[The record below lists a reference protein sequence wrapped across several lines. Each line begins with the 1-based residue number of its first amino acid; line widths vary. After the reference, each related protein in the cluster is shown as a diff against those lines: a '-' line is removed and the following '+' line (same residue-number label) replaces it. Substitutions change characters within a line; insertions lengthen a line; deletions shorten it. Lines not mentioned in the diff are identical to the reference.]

1 MFQISYIRYYMVSA
15 SMAPGIENFK
25 TEVKMTAALNPT
37 AKTTPRRPMP
47 SRTVWVLEE
56 IRRMIL
62 SGELPAGRALTE
74 ADLAQNFGVSKT
86 PVREALKTL
95 AGQGL
100 VHLGDFKGEI
110 GRASCRERGQ
120 GGGGGA

>member
-62 SGELPAGRALTE
+62 SGELPAGRAMTE
-74 ADLAQNFGVSKT
+74 AGLDQKFGVSET
-86 PVREALKTL
+86 RGRQDMKTL
-95 AGQGL
+95 G
-100 VHLGDFKGEI
+100 
-110 GRASCRERGQ
+110 GRARVTPGLHPGRNPN
-120 GGGGGA
+120 